1 MATDMGLSTRLPD
14 GLNTTERRLDPFP
27 WYETMRENEPV
38 RYDEDRNCWDVFRY
52 DDVKRVLSD
61 HETFSSAGASDFDPM
76 GALGTTLVDVDPPE
90 HDRLRG
96 VVDEYFEPGN
106 LRKLRPSIRSI
117 VDDQLDRAL
126 EDGPEVEVIS
136 EISGPVTVLTI
147 SRLLGI
153 PSEQWDVFRQFAPS
167 MSSDEAGEIDIN
179 QMFGQMS
186 EYFEGLIQD
195 RRQDPQEDLL
205 SVIADPETP
214 LSEEERTSFCI
225 ILFLAGHETTT
236 HAVANALW
244 TLDEHDLY
252 GALRDGDIDR
262 ERTFEEV
269 LRYRAPVH
277 SISGRRTTE
286 EAELNGTVIPAGERV
301 MSWVAA
307 ANRDPRKF
315 DDPEQFNPDR
325 RPNPHIAFGFGL
337 HYCLGAP
344 LAKLEG
350 DIILEAITDRVETI
364 ELATNELVP
373 TPGAITYGLQGLP
386 MRFNT
391 T

>member
-1 MATDMGLSTRLPD
+1 MSTDMGLHERLPD
-14 GLNTTERRLDPFP
+14 NFNTAEGRLDPFP
-27 WYETMRENEPV
+27 WYETMRETEPV
-38 RYDEDRNCWDVFRY
+38 HYDEDRQCWDVFRY
-52 DDVKRVLSD
+52 DNVKRVLSD
-61 HETFSSAGASDFDPM
+61 YETFSSAGASDFDPM
-76 GALGTTLVDVDPPE
+76 GALGTTLLDVDPPE

-126 EDGPEVEVIS
+126 ADGSDVEVIS
-136 EISGPVTVLTI
+136 EVTGPVTVLTI

-153 PSEQWDVFRQFAPS
+153 PSDQWDMFRQFAPS
-167 MSSDEAGEIDIN
+167 MNAAEADDIDID
-179 QMFGQMS
+179 QLFGQMRT
-186 EYFEGLIQD
+186 YFEGLIQD

-205 SVIADPETP
+205 SIIADQETP
-214 LSEEERTSFCI
+214 LSEEERIAFCI

-236 HAVANALW
+236 HAVGNALW
-244 TLDEHDLY
+244 TLEEHGLY
-252 GALRDGDIDR
+252 EALCDGDIDR
-262 ERTFEEV
+262 QQTFEEV

-277 SISGRRTTE
+277 LISGRRTTE
-286 EAELNGTVIPAGERV
+286 EVELNGTVIPAGERI

-315 DDPEQFNPDR
+315 DDPEQFNPNR
-325 RPNPHIAFGFGL
+325 RPNPHIAFGFGP

-344 LAKLEG
+344 LARLEG

-364 ELATNELVP
+364 ELETDELVP
-373 TPGAITYGLQGLP
+373 NPGATTYGLQRLP
-386 MRFNT
+386 MRFNAR
-391 T
+391 

>member
-38 RYDEDRNCWDVFRY
+38 RYDEDRQCWDVFRY

-167 MSSDEAGEIDIN
+167 MSSDEAGEIDLN

-186 EYFEGLIQD
+186 EYFEELIQD

-205 SVIADPETP
+205 SVIADPKTP

-244 TLDEHDLY
+244 TLEEHDFY
-252 GALRDGDIDR
+252 EALRDGDLDR
-262 ERTFEEV
+262 KRTFEEV

-307 ANRDPRKF
+307 ANRDPRTF

-350 DIILEAITDRVETI
+350 DVILEAITDRVETI
-364 ELATNELVP
+364 ELETNELVP
-373 TPGAITYGLQGLP
+373 TPGAITYGLQRLP
-386 MRFNT
+386 MRFNAT
-391 T
+391 

>member
-1 MATDMGLSTRLPD
+1 MSDEMGLDERLPD
-14 GLNTTERRLDPFP
+14 NFNTTEGRLDPFP
-27 WYETMRENEPV
+27 WYEMMQENEPV
-38 RYDEDRNCWDVFRY
+38 HYDEDRQCWDVFRY
-52 DDVKRVLSD
+52 EDVKRVLSD
-61 HETFSSAGASDFDPM
+61 YEVFSSAGASDFDPM
-76 GALGTTLVDVDPPE
+76 GALGTTLLDVDPPE

-126 EDGPEVEVIS
+126 ADGSDVEVIS
-136 EISGPVTVLTI
+136 EVTAPVTVLTI

-153 PSEQWDVFRQFAPS
+153 PSDQWNVFRQFAPS
-167 MSSDEAGEIDIN
+167 MNAAEADEVNLD
-179 QMFGQMS
+179 QLFGQMRT
-186 EYFEGLIQD
+186 YFEGLIQD

-205 SVIADPETP
+205 SIIADQETP
-214 LSEEERTSFCI
+214 LSEEERIAFCI

-236 HAVANALW
+236 HAVGNALW
-244 TLDEHDLY
+244 TLEEHGLY
-252 GALRDGDIDR
+252 EAVRNGDINR
-262 ERTFEEV
+262 KQTFEEV
-269 LRYRAPVH
+269 LRYRGPVH
-277 SISGRRTTE
+277 LVSGRRTTE
-286 EAELNGTVIPAGERV
+286 EVELNGTVIPAGERM

-325 RPNPHIAFGFGL
+325 RPNPYIAFGFGP

-344 LAKLEG
+344 LARLEG
-350 DIILEAITDRVETI
+350 NIILEAITDRVETI
-364 ELATNELVP
+364 ELETDQLVP
-373 TPGAITYGLQGLP
+373 NPGATTYGLQRLP

-391 T
+391 R

>member
-1 MATDMGLSTRLPD
+1 MSTDMALDRRLPD

-38 RYDEDRNCWDVFRY
+38 RYDEDRQCWDVFRY

-76 GALGTTLVDVDPPE
+76 GALGTTLLDVDPPE

-96 VVDEYFEPGN
+96 VVDEYFQPGN
-106 LRKLRPSIRSI
+106 LRELRPSIRSI

-126 EDGPEVEVIS
+126 ADGPSVEVIS
-136 EISGPVTVLTI
+136 EVTAPVTVLTI

-153 PSEQWDVFRQFAPS
+153 PSDQWDVFRQFAPS
-167 MSSDEAGEIDIN
+167 MNADEVDEVDLD
-179 QMFGQMS
+179 QMFGQMR

-195 RRQDPQEDLL
+195 HRQNPQEDLL
-205 SVIADPETP
+205 SVIADEETP

-236 HAVANALW
+236 HAVGNALW
-244 TLDEHDLY
+244 TLEEHGLY
-252 GALRDGDIDR
+252 EALRDGDIDR
-262 ERTFEEV
+262 KQTFEEV

-277 SISGRRTTE
+277 SVSGRRTTE
-286 EAELNGTVIPAGERV
+286 EVELNGTVIPAGERM

-307 ANRDPRKF
+307 ANRDPRTF
-315 DDPEQFNPDR
+315 TDPEQFNPDR
-325 RPNPHIAFGFGL
+325 RPNPHIAFGFGP

-350 DIILEAITDRVETI
+350 DIILEAITDRI
-364 ELATNELVP
+364 
-373 TPGAITYGLQGLP
+373 
-386 MRFNT
+386 
-391 T
+391 